1 MLSNEVFHMQ
11 AERAWAAAI
20 LPYWFEKWQQKVEPI
35 LKSQPFQWLSI
46 KIHF

>member
-35 LKSQPFQWLSI
+35 LKSTC
-46 KIHF
+46 